1 MASPQED
8 LQTLDAVIRRC
19 PLCDLSK
26 TRTNAVPGDGP
37 ADAEL
42 LFIGEG
48 PGFNEDRQGR
58 PFVGAAGQF
67 LDQMLASIGLDR
79 SKVFVTNVVKCRP
92 PNNRDPL
99 PAEIAACAPY
109 LEQQMALIKPL
120 VVVTLGR
127 HSMGRFFPGE
137 KISAIHGTAR
147 QVDGQTVVALYHP
160 AAALHQQSLRTTLE
174 EDFRKIPHFLEEA
187 RARTRQA
194 GEQTPADDP
203 PQQLSLF

>member
-1 MASPQED
+1 MASTQEE
-8 LQTLDAVIRRC
+8 LQKLDAVIRRC
-19 PLCDLSK
+19 PLCDLST

-37 ADAEL
+37 ADAEIM
-42 LFIGEG
+42 FIGEG

-67 LDQMLASIGLDR
+67 LDQMLASIDLDR
-79 SKVFVTNVVKCRP
+79 SKVFVTNIVKCRP

-99 PAEIAACAPY
+99 PAEITACAPY
-109 LEQQMALIKPL
+109 LEQQMALINPL

-147 QVDGQTVVALYHP
+147 QVEGRTVIALYHP

-174 EDFRKIPHFLEEA
+174 EDFRKIPGFLEEA
-187 RARTRQA
+187 RARTRQV
-194 GEQTPADDP
+194 GEAVRADDP